1 MSHTHMPWSIDLH
14 EEYGTVI
21 VCGEARLAS
30 VFVQGN
36 DLGFANARMIAS
48 APCMLAALKLAE
60 GALDEGTIALA
71 EVRAAIAKAEGGA
84 A

>member
-1 MSHTHMPWSIDLH
+1 MPWSIDLH
-14 EEYGTVI
+14 REYGTVI
-21 VCGEARLAS
+21 VCGDALLAS

-36 DLGFANARMIAS
+36 DLGFANARLIAA
-48 APCMLAALKLAE
+48 APNMLKALKLAE
-60 GALDEGTIALA
+60 GALDDGTIALA